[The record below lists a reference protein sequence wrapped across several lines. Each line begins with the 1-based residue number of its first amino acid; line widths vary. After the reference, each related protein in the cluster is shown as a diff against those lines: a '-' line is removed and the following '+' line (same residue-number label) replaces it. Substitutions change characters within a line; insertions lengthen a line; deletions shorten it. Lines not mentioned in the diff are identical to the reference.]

1 MVIDVAKVLSQD
13 IISRSRARGLKA
25 YIEERELTDVILD
38 FKDMFFYPMNSLNA
52 LLIFRFPLNI

>member
-38 FKDMFFYPMNSLNA
+38 FKDIKGSVQNFV
-52 LLIFRFPLNI
+52 